1 MLPRQEANPQE
12 NNNAEARSQENRFA
26 ILLKSHAHTDT
37 PPKIR
42 STSVEHRLPRERL
55 WGTSACQ
62 KNFKT

>member
-1 MLPRQEANPQE
+1 MLSRQEANPQE

-42 STSVEHRLPRERL
+42 STSVEHRLPGERL